1 MDARSVLIF
10 SDDAEF
16 PRQASARWQSER
28 TVPAFTVRGSDFAKD
43 LDRAAFDLAIIGPSS
58 SAVLKQVLRTLDLT
72 RKPVI
77 LISAR
82 STQALRSEFPRLL
95 CLQQHE
101 GWPDTLVLLASEV
114 LRRVDAIA
122 RAERTEMLN
131 VQLKCHATLGQYIID
146 MRHNMNNALTS
157 VLGNAELLL
166 LEPGAF
172 SASVRSQLDTIR
184 NMALRLHEILQRFS
198 SLEKEFLF
206 VQKQSA
212 REESRGFSA
221 AAGQ

>member
-1 MDARSVLIF
+1 VDARSVLIF

-101 GWPDTLVLLASEV
+101 CWPDTLVLLAS
-114 LRRVDAIA
+114 
-122 RAERTEMLN
+122 
-131 VQLKCHATLGQYIID
+131 
-146 MRHNMNNALTS
+146 
-157 VLGNAELLL
+157 
-166 LEPGAF
+166 
-172 SASVRSQLDTIR
+172 
-184 NMALRLHEILQRFS
+184 
-198 SLEKEFLF
+198 
-206 VQKQSA
+206 
-212 REESRGFSA
+212 
-221 AAGQ
+221 

>member
-1 MDARSVLIF
+1 VDARSVLIF

-16 PRQASARWQSER
+16 PRQVSARWQSER
-28 TVPAFTVRGSDFAKD
+28 SVPAFTVRGSDFAKD

-58 SAVLKQVLRTLDLT
+58 PAILKQVLRTLDLT

-77 LISAR
+77 LVSAR
-82 STQALRSEFPRLL
+82 STQAFRSEFPRLL

-114 LRRVDAIA
+114 LRRVEAVA

-131 VQLKCHATLGQYIID
+131 AHLKCHATLGQYIID

-198 SLEKEFLF
+198 SLEKEFRF

-212 REESRGFSA
+212 REESRRFSA

>member
-1 MDARSVLIF
+1 M
-10 SDDAEF
+10 
-16 PRQASARWQSER
+16 
-28 TVPAFTVRGSDFAKD
+28 
-43 LDRAAFDLAIIGPSS
+43 
-58 SAVLKQVLRTLDLT
+58 
-72 RKPVI
+72 I

-221 AAGQ
+221 AAAQ